1 MAIRCG
7 FFNSVNKDRLYPA
20 EDMNE
25 PYNGLVSNGV
35 MATPQG
41 TPSDHLQV
49 FGDKQMV
56 VTVKAGRGIFYDKWF
71 ISDSDIAITVEPNN
85 NISPRIDSIIVRID
99 KRTSVRAGDIILLKG
114 TPASQPSPPTINN
127 IENVKDY
134 RLANIRVNP
143 GATTIGQGVISD
155 RRGSSECP
163 WVTSLVQQVD
173 TSTLYAQWEEA
184 YRKYYEKT
192 EKEWNQYYDES
203 SAEFNEWFQHIK
215 DTLSTAA
222 LIRTFTSVYTT
233 KTQDETVIPIGIDLY
248 NKELDILNVFVNG
261 LKLVVGLDYTIN
273 DHKKITLTLPL
284 DKGQPV
290 AFEVLKSVDGAD
302 AETVVNIVSELQEKT
317 ASLEKQHVETA
328 KTLKTHGDD
337 IARLGGQVNLLKRLH
352 TIPKQQWAKNNSS
365 GYYEH
370 SITNEKITETSMVQ
384 INFRVE
390 SFEAAQNAEIL
401 GTTESSNGSVKLFA
415 KSIPAT
421 DLVCDYMIM
430 RGTEI

>member
-41 TPSDHLQV
+41 TPSNHLQI
-49 FGDKQMV
+49 FGDNKMI

-99 KRTSVRAGDIILLKG
+99 KRTSVRAGSIILLKG
-114 TPASQPSPPTINN
+114 TPASQPTPPTIND

-134 RLANIRVNP
+134 RLANITVNP
-143 GATTIGQGVISD
+143 GVTVIGQDVIND

-173 TSTLYAQWEEA
+173 TSTLYEQWNTA
-184 YRKYYEKT
+184 YKK
-192 EKEWNQYYDES
+192 YYDETEKKWDRYYTES
-203 SAEFNEWFQHIK
+203 DAEFNEWFQHIK
-215 DTLSTAA
+215 ETLSTAT

-233 KTQDETVIPIGIDLY
+233 KEQDETVIPIGIELY

-273 DHKKITLTLPL
+273 NHENITLTLPL
-284 DKGQPV
+284 DKNQPI
-290 AFEVLKSVDGAD
+290 AFEVLKSVDGSD
-302 AETVVNIVSELQEKT
+302 AEKIVDLVYKMEQDVIELETRVANSENKI
-317 ASLEKQHVETA
+317 KQ
-328 KTLKTHGDD
+328 
-337 IARLGGQVNLLKRLH
+337 NH
-352 TIPKQQWAKNNSS
+352 TIPIDAWKLDEFLNLYTADISDS
-365 GYYEH
+365 D
-370 SITNEKITETSMVQ
+370 ITENTMVTV
-384 INFRVE
+384 NFKVL
-390 SFEAAQNAEIL
+390 SIAYAQAAGVL
-401 GTTESSNGSVKLFA
+401 SVTDSTNGSVKLYSESVPEFA
-415 KSIPAT
+415 
-421 DLVCDYMIM
+421 LVCDYMIAK
-430 RGTEI
+430 GVVV